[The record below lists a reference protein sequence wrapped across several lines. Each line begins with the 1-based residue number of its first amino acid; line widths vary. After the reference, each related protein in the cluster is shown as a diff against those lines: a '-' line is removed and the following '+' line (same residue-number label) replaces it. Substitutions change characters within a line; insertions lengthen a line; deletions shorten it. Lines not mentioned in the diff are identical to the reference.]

1 MSKRILLLASGAGS
15 LAQAILSAHQNNE
28 IDCEFIGLI
37 SDKDSPALEVA
48 RTFGIPDFYIPMKPD
63 RKEWDADI
71 YAATER
77 LNPDLVVSVGFMR
90 VLAPRYVENF
100 QVINTHPS
108 LLPLYPGAHAVRDAL
123 AARATVTGTTVHR
136 VDAGLD
142 SGPVL
147 VQREVPIEK
156 SDDESTLHERIKIA
170 ERALIVELLAGYG
183 RRGKLP

>member
-28 IDCEFIGLI
+28 IDCEFIGLV

-48 RTFGIPDFYIPMKPD
+48 RSFGIPDFYIPMKAD
-63 RKEWDADI
+63 RSEWDSDI
-71 YAATER
+71 YAQTLS

-90 VLAPRYVENF
+90 VLGAKYVEDF

-123 AARATVTGTTVHR
+123 AAGATVTGTTVHR